1 MDHVEAIREL
11 KYRYCFSLDSGDT
24 ETFPTLFTQPVDFSV
39 MFGGEA
45 VRTPDDLREWLD
57 WRSDHVVV
65 DGDERAIYGNV
76 HLPQGH
82 VIDVDGD
89 AATGEWYYLVLIHF
103 ADGTVELGQGR
114 YRDRYE
120 RHDGA
125 WKIAKLDAT
134 RELTVPLGQAGRA

>member
-1 MDHVEAIREL
+1 MDDRDAIREL
-11 KYRYCFSLDSGDT
+11 KYRYCFALDAGDT
-24 ETFPTLFTQPVDFSV
+24 DAFPDLFTDPVDFAV

-45 VRTPDDLREWLD
+45 VRTRQDLREWLE
-57 WRSDHVVV
+57 WRQDYVAV
-65 DGDERAIYGNV
+65 DGDERPIDGNI

-120 RHDGA
+120 RVDGD
-125 WKIAKLDAT
+125 WLIAELDAT
-134 RELTVPLGQAGRA
+134 RALTVPLGQAGRA